1 MRIILTRSVILFC
14 FFYVFSAEANSLIP
28 SKKLEQA
35 SISAP
40 QNLIHI
46 NTATAIE
53 LEKELQ
59 GVGKSKAQ
67 AIVRYRTK
75 YGPFAQIE
83 DLQYVQGIG
92 KALIE
97 RNREKI
103 QL

>member
-1 MRIILTRSVILFC
+1 V
-14 FFYVFSAEANSLIP
+14 EANPVIP

-35 SISAP
+35 SISSP
-40 QNLIHI
+40 QKLIHI
-46 NTATAIE
+46 NMATAIE

-67 AIVRYRTK
+67 AIVRYRAEH
-75 YGPFAQIE
+75 GPFAQIE
-83 DLQYVQGIG
+83 DLQHVQGIG